1 MTRRPEC
8 GVYRTLPLKRRVR
21 REEVCRARTPLP
33 DLRPRRAQRRRRQPY
48 DETGCVP
55 LGHPALDCGVTPA
68 VAVSLGLGILSALN
82 LRSFEAI
89 DSRARPSAP
98 SVSNWADQ
106 QDDTTCDRHSARYDP
121 KGSLLD
127 MTKRNV
133 PGIGSGEV
141 RGGGCK
147 PQEYPKK
154 AEDRS

>member
-1 MTRRPEC
+1 MFIERCLSSGEFVARKSVALARLFPIYGPGARSDDDGSLTTRRAAFLS
-8 GVYRTLPLKRRVR
+8 GTL
-21 REEVCRARTPLP
+21 
-33 DLRPRRAQRRRRQPY
+33 
-48 DETGCVP
+48 
-55 LGHPALDCGVTPA
+55 LDCGVTPA
-68 VAVSLGLGILSALN
+68 VAVSLGLGILSAVN

-127 MTKRNV
+127 MTERNV